1 VPRRDP
7 ALQYHLSV
15 EAELVPGLPFSRQ
28 TRTTS
33 SAGARGESAGE
44 GIYTTHIPAY
54 WDSQLAF
61 EEVGE
66 PPTTLYLVK
75 VRDPSEADILS
86 PHQDLSPPGDVV
98 VLARILKLDAD
109 KPLDIGRAELIVERW
124 IAANPHLL
132 NPEFDAGPPPHAP
145 H

>member
-1 VPRRDP
+1 MPRRDP

-15 EAELVPGLPFSRQ
+15 EPDLVPGLPFSRQ

-44 GIYTTHIPAY
+44 GIYTTHSPAY
-54 WDSQLAF
+54 WDGQLAF

-66 PPTTLYLVK
+66 LPSTLYLVK
-75 VRDPSEADILS
+75 VREPSEADIWS

-98 VLARILKLDAD
+98 VLARILTLDAD
-109 KPLDIGRAELIVERW
+109 RPLDIGRAEHIVERW
-124 IAANPHLL
+124 IAGNPHLL
-132 NPEFDAGPPPHAP
+132 DPEFDAGPPAHAP